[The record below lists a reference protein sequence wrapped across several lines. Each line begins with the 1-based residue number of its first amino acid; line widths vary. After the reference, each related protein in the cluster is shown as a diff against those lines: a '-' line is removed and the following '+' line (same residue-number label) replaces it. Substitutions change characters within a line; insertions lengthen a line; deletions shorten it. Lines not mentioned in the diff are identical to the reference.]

1 MSGQGLGFIQ
11 AWPADHQSDLTQ
23 ENVLGVKQSF
33 YIGKKPEV
41 TPALPIALPI
51 ALSIALPI
59 ALSIAWLYAI
69 TNRPAIA

>member
-41 TPALPIALPI
+41 TPALPIALT
-51 ALSIALPI
+51 
-59 ALSIAWLYAI
+59 IAWLYAI